1 MPRKRKRLE
10 SSIADNRAFD
20 KELKHEIVWKFKVD
34 MMGFYFLFHLMNDNE
49 IMLEQMR
56 NDLED
61 NWWLLVQSLVMKD
74 MVDAD
79 GDHFTIKSKG
89 VRFVLLFA
97 NRVALN

>member
-20 KELKHEIVWKFKVD
+20 KELKHELVWKFKVD

-56 NDLED
+56 NELED

-79 GDHFTIKSKG
+79 GDHFIIKSKG